1 MRPLSI
7 IRHSRE
13 FSKQNSEKNSDG
25 KGAEIAFIR
34 EKKSNFVLFGPNTN
48 KTTMNN
54 YKGQKKENAYSGF
67 QRGPPP

>member
-25 KGAEIAFIR
+25 KGAEIR
-34 EKKSNFVLFGPNTN
+34 RHQKKKTNFVLFGANTN
-48 KTTMNN
+48 NTMNN